1 MELRENDI
9 VLRTWNINDTDCILK
24 WWNDGS
30 VMAHAGFPLGLG
42 KTREEIENTITTP
55 SNKERMIIEIHG
67 NKVGELCYEPLD
79 DTTCEIGIKI
89 CESTY
94 QNQGYGTEVLTILL
108 NYLFRELKL
117 DTVVLDTMLEN
128 VRAQHVYEKLG
139 FVRVGVRENCWK
151 DQMGVLRS
159 AVDYELNRDVWERRE

>member
-1 MELRENDI
+1 MELLENDI
-9 VLRTWNINDTDCILK
+9 VLRTWNINDTDYIWK

-42 KTREEIENTITTP
+42 KTREEIEETIKSP

-67 NKVGELCYEPLD
+67 NMVGELCYEPLSD
-79 DTTCEIGIKI
+79 STCEIGIKI

-94 QNQGYGTEVLTILL
+94 QNQGYGTKVLTILL
-108 NYLFRELKL
+108 DYLFKELNFK
-117 DTVVLDTMLEN
+117 TVVLDTMVEN

-159 AVDYELNRDVWERRE
+159 AADYELEKEVWGRRL